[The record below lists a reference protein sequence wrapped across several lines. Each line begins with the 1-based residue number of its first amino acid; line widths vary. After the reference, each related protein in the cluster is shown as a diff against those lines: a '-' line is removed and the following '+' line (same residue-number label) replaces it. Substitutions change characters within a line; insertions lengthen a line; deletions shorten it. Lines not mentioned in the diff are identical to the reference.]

1 MYHFFVPDADGPVI
15 SIRGGDVNHIRNVL
29 RMKAGDRIVVSNG
42 SDRDF
47 YCVIREI
54 RRDEVIAE
62 VCPEEVE
69 ESELPA
75 NLILYQGL
83 PKGTKMELIVQKAV
97 ELGAV
102 RIVPVAMRRS
112 VTRLDEKKQK
122 TKIPRWNSIAES
134 AARQSG
140 RRIIPEVTRAMSWQ
154 EAVQEASR
162 LDRILVPYENARGMS
177 GTLQALREL
186 KTGQDIGIFIGP
198 EGGFEPSEIQVLK
211 DAGAA
216 VISLGNRILR
226 TETAGM
232 TALSLCMARLECE
245 AEEGAASADDI
256 GMKRVFASNRDGGK
270 KALTPTGDGEKNA
283 SASADDSDTQ
293 RVFASNGDGGK
304 KAMESTGDSDTKRN
318 FAAAEEG
325 SAEKDSAA
333 TEREQTS

>member
-1 MYHFFVPDADGPVI
+1 MYHFFVPDADSPVI

-102 RIVPVAMRRS
+102 RIVPVVMKRS

-198 EGGFEPSEIQVLK
+198 EGGFEPSEIQDLTDV
-211 DAGAA
+211 GAS

-245 AEEGAASADDI
+245 AEEDAASADD
-256 GMKRVFASNRDGGK
+256 S
-270 KALTPTGDGEKNA
+270 ALA
-283 SASADDSDTQ
+283 
-293 RVFASNGDGGK
+293 
-304 KAMESTGDSDTKRN
+304 STGGSNTKRN

-325 SAEKDSAA
+325 SAGKASAA
-333 TEREQTS
+333 AEREQTS